1 MQSESSVL
9 HAVKLLFYTG
19 NFLFYMTSRSYLM
32 TILTNNKVVFR
43 TVVNFFN
50 NISRDEKYLV
60 IRIRH
65 L

>member
-1 MQSESSVL
+1 MRE
-9 HAVKLLFYTG
+9 VKLLFYTG